1 MMSDFM
7 FPIYLATNKI
17 QDQREDRRET
27 EKSEQVQKAQLK
39 IKTREARGRPRQN
52 KREAK
57 LKHGNLQIS
66 KGLYIIIWYCKYKG

>member
-17 QDQREDRRET
+17 QKEREESRRTQREIRGKT
-27 EKSEQVQKAQLK
+27 EG
-39 IKTREARGRPRQN
+39 REARGRPR
-52 KREAK
+52 KTREAK

-66 KGLYIIIWYCKYKG
+66 KRFMYHYKDLININVR

>member
-17 QDQREDRRET
+17 QNQRDNREET
-27 EKSEQVQKAQLK
+27 PQIQKKAQLK
-39 IKTREARGRPRQN
+39 IEPREARGRPRQN

>member
-1 MMSDFM
+1 MNDVRLHVPYIFG
-7 FPIYLATNKI
+7 NK
-17 QDQREDRRET
+17 QNSKTEEET
-27 EKSEQVQKAQLK
+27 PQIQKAQLK
-39 IKTREARGRPRQN
+39 IEPREARSRPRQN

>member
-17 QDQREDRRET
+17 QKKTEGRET
-27 EKSEQVQKAQLK
+27 PQIQKAQLK
-39 IKTREARGRPRQN
+39 IETREARSRPRQN

-66 KGLYIIIWYCKYKG
+66 KGLYIIIWYCKYKD

>member
-1 MMSDFM
+1 MNDVRLHVPYIFG
-7 FPIYLATNKI
+7 NK
-17 QDQREDRRET
+17 QKFKKRDRRKP
-27 EKSEQVQKAQLK
+27 EKSEQEQKAQLK
-39 IKTREARGRPRQN
+39 IETREACCRPRQN